1 LSKEQGNAD
10 DVSPL
15 DVKLV
20 GIETKISFLE
30 RANQELND
38 QVFQQ
43 QKEIEELNRLLANLA
58 EKLRLATGGVQIDD
72 SDDHV
77 PPHY

>member
-10 DVSPL
+10 DASPL

-58 EKLRLATGGVQIDD
+58 EKLRLAIGGVQVDD
-72 SDDHV
+72 ADDHV